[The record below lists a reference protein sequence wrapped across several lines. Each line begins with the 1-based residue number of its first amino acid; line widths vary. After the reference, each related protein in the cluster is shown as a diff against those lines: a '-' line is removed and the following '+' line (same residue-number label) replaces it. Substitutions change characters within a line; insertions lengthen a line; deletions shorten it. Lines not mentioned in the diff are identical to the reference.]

1 MTKELRIPLKYKEGC
16 FSFSSINE
24 SSENFLL
31 LTFGEYNDLSYN
43 VPVGGNEVRLYN
55 ISYTPPE
62 EYLYATYNS
71 EGTLKYAE
79 MIDGDDVRLVYIGY
93 TDDDDARAEVTD
105 FAEQSADIISEELL
119 KRREKAARLF
129 IEYYRDTE
137 SFDFAAKT
145 AAESEVRELLESL
158 PKEKR
163 NPRFDAM
170 VINNSGNFPNE
181 NRISCDRDT
190 ISVMLRCAPHKI
202 YTELMDTAIKIMSE
216 KIQNTVVNALEKTD
230 DFRTIAEEYD

>member
-105 FAEQSADIISEELL
+105 FAEQSDACSSNTTGTPSLL
-119 KRREKAARLF
+119 TLQLRL
-129 IEYYRDTE
+129 
-137 SFDFAAKT
+137 
-145 AAESEVRELLESL
+145 LQ
-158 PKEKR
+158 
-163 NPRFDAM
+163 NPRF
-170 VINNSGNFPNE
+170 GNFLKVSRRKNE
-181 NRISCDRDT
+181 THVLTLWS
-190 ISVMLRCAPHKI
+190 
-202 YTELMDTAIKIMSE
+202 
-216 KIQNTVVNALEKTD
+216 
-230 DFRTIAEEYD
+230 